1 MRRGTEAS
9 AVRAVNIAAGV
20 LTLVAGSAMAQTAGS
35 TAPSPTSATSAT
47 DKPTATATATVS
59 KSDDASP
66 QRFAVHIQSTIVGQG
81 NPRFRAPYDGPNSL
95 DGGGDLR

>member
-1 MRRGTEAS
+1 MRRGAEAS

-47 DKPTATATATVS
+47 DKPTATATVP
-59 KSDDASP
+59 DDASP